1 MLKLLK
7 IESPVGVLVSL
18 LHESVHAQ
26 LSEEERG
33 DDDEEDD
40 GDDDGGGG
48 VGWDRGGVSVCNLT
62 FSPLSS
68 LLHPKA
74 TFCWLC

>member
-7 IESPVGVLVSL
+7 IESPVGVLVSF

-33 DDDEEDD
+33 DEDEDEDEDD
-40 GDDDGGGG
+40 GDEEEVEL
-48 VGWDRGGVSVCNLT
+48 VGIEEE
-62 FSPLSS
+62 
-68 LLHPKA
+68 
-74 TFCWLC
+74 

>member
-26 LSEEERG
+26 LSEEERE
-33 DDDEEDD
+33 DEDEDD
-40 GDDDGGGG
+40 GDEEE
-48 VGWDRGGVSVCNLT
+48 
-62 FSPLSS
+62 
-68 LLHPKA
+68 KA
-74 TFCWLC
+74 ELVKKEEE

>member
-26 LSEEERG
+26 LSEEERE
-33 DDDEEDD
+33 DDDE
-40 GDDDGGGG
+40 DDGGDEEEAEL
-48 VGWDRGGVSVCNLT
+48 VGIEEEE
-62 FSPLSS
+62 
-68 LLHPKA
+68 
-74 TFCWLC
+74 

>member
-33 DDDEEDD
+33 DDDE
-40 GDDDGGGG
+40 DDDDEEEVEL
-48 VGWDRGGVSVCNLT
+48 VG
-62 FSPLSS
+62 
-68 LLHPKA
+68 KEEE
-74 TFCWLC
+74 

>member
-26 LSEEERG
+26 LSEEERE
-33 DDDEEDD
+33 DDEDDD
-40 GDDDGGGG
+40 GDEEE
-48 VGWDRGGVSVCNLT
+48 VELVRIEEEE
-62 FSPLSS
+62 
-68 LLHPKA
+68 
-74 TFCWLC
+74 